1 SSNVLAI
8 RGRRRQDRRVHR
20 RDDDEKRYEIVEVQ
34 QRSFEARDASDF
46 DRIAFAMAT
55 LDQLRPK
62 NLKVVVYDGGAELR
76 IERGRDW
83 ARGPRAE
90 WATVAIPRHASR
102 AHIAFRLAELVG
114 RAEIPFVVDALL

>member
-1 SSNVLAI
+1 M
-8 RGRRRQDRRVHR
+8 HR
-20 RDDDEKRYEIVEVQ
+20 RIDDDKRYEIVEA
-34 QRSFEARDASDF
+34 RERGFEARDDEEF

-55 LDQLRPK
+55 LDRLRPR
-62 NLKVVVYDGGAELR
+62 NLKVVVYDGGGELR

-114 RAEIPFVVDALL
+114 RAEIPFVIDALLGARHA